1 VTKTSRVEHAGVRV
15 SYWGTLP
22 LPFLFTTI
30 CSNLAA
36 LTARPYRF
44 GLLLPQLTSADRNKA
59 TMTRT
64 IRGLLDR
71 LAQRMPV
78 RFKLDDVPSDPL
90 LVAGRT
96 ATVSI
101 GKIRWW

>member
-1 VTKTSRVEHAGVRV
+1 
-15 SYWGTLP
+15 
-22 LPFLFTTI
+22 
-30 CSNLAA
+30 
-36 LTARPYRF
+36 
-44 GLLLPQLTSADRNKA
+44 LLPQLTAADRNKA
-59 TMTRT
+59 AMTRT

-71 LAQRMPV
+71 LAQRIPV
-78 RFKLDDVPSDPL
+78 RIKLDDVPSDLL